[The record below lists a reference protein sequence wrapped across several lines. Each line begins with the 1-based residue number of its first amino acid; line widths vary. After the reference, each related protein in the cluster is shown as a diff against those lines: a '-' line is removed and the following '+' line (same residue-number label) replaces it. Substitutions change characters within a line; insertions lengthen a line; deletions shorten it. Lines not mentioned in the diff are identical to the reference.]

1 VSLIFW
7 LFYRRRHYN
16 YVEHLVGGMYMFGF
30 STLFTVLVSAL
41 AYFLNANENIG
52 YAACLLFQLGYYT
65 VFYRNFMA
73 GGKFRAFFAALVA
86 MLLLFVISGTLM
98 WIYMFYGK

>member
-1 VSLIFW
+1 
-7 LFYRRRHYN
+7 
-16 YVEHLVGGMYMFGF
+16 MYMFGF
-30 STLFTVLVSAL
+30 STLFTVLVSAH